1 MQNHPIPTTGDGVD
15 CTKANANLDSDYRYG
30 RVSSNDSEQHAA
42 CLSDWDQTY
51 HQLDPGQFNGE
62 LTDLGFL
69 GIQVFRETTNRSVL
83 QQGSPIDD
91 CVVFGIPLAMDGPGL
106 FSGKHFTQQDFIT
119 FNGSDGFHLI
129 TPKRFDILAVTVPR
143 IELMQLLAL
152 EGIDACSISK
162 STVLKP
168 ATATLHA
175 LRDCLASVVNPQEID
190 PSHFAHLQVQRN
202 LKSGILSNIVST
214 IRSAK
219 PGDSPSRCFKSRSHL
234 VREIIDWA
242 LSKQEDPP
250 SISEICLRFNIGRRV
265 LNYSFI
271 EVVGTSPLNYL
282 RSIRLNGARR
292 DLRKLPSQMS
302 VQEIASQW
310 GFWHLPRFSAEY
322 RKLFG
327 ELPSETRQR
336 AAHIELSV
344 AR

>member
-1 MQNHPIPTTGDGVD
+1 MAGDDVD
-15 CTKANANLDSDYRYG
+15 CTKASANLDSDYRYG
-30 RVSSNDSEQHAA
+30 RVSSSDSEQHAA

-106 FSGKHFTQQDFIT
+106 FSGKHFTQQDFVA

-129 TPKRFDILAVTVPR
+129 TPKRFDVLAVTVPR
-143 IELMQLLAL
+143 MELMQLLAL
-152 EGIDACSISK
+152 EGIDSCSISK

-168 ATATLHA
+168 ATVTLHA
-175 LRDCLASVVNPQEID
+175 LRDCLASVVNPQETD
-190 PSHFAHLQVQRN
+190 PSHLAHLQLQRN

-302 VQEIASQW
+302 VQEIASHW